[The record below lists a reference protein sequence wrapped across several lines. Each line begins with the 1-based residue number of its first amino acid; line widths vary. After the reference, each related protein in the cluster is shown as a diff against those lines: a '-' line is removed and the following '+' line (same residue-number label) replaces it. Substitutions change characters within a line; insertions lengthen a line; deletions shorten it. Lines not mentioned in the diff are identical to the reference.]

1 MSLTSVVSQRLPV
14 RNGIRPGGV
23 TGAAAL
29 QARCGQSRLAILYE
43 LIVLYNYGMSAQPIG
58 PADEHGVIELPASEA
73 RSRISELLDAV
84 ADGEFIYLTRRGKR
98 VAALMPADVAENYE
112 RLEDEYWA
120 RRAAEAR
127 SRLAS
132 GEDEVI
138 AFDQMVAEAEGASGQ
153 A

>member
-1 MSLTSVVSQRLPV
+1 
-14 RNGIRPGGV
+14 
-23 TGAAAL
+23 
-29 QARCGQSRLAILYE
+29 
-43 LIVLYNYGMSAQPIG
+43 MSAQPIG
-58 PADEHGVIELPASEA
+58 PADDHGVIEMPASEA
-73 RSRISELLDAV
+73 RTRISELLDAV
-84 ADGEFIYLTRRGKR
+84 ADGEFVYLTRRGKR
-98 VAALMPADVAENYE
+98 VAALMPADIAENYE

-138 AFDQMVAEAEGASGQ
+138 TFDQLVAEAEGSSGQ